1 MGKLTLANIRLF
13 NLIKTEVDVKRSE
26 KKDFVSKLKDE
37 FSNSSSII
45 VAEYSGLTVNE
56 SEDLRKEMRANGA
69 KFKVTKNRLT
79 KLAISDTQFKDIS
92 DLFKGP
98 TAIAYSTDPV
108 APAKVA
114 VNFEK
119 KFDKFKI
126 IGGGYNGEKI
136 DKDKIDFLAKL
147 PSLDELRGKL
157 IGLVTAP
164 AQKIASVTIEP
175 GAKLARLL
183 SAKSSN
189 SQESN

>member
-1 MGKLTLANIRLF
+1 M
-13 NLIKTEVDVKRSE
+13 KRSE

-37 FSNSSSII
+37 FSNSTSII

-56 SEDLRKEMRANGA
+56 SENLRKEMRDNGA

-79 KLAISDTQFKDIS
+79 KLAIADTQFKDMS

-98 TAIAYSTDPV
+98 TAVAYSTDPV

-114 VNFEK
+114 VSFEK
-119 KFDKFKI
+119 KFENFKI

-136 DKDKIDFLAKL
+136 DNDKIDFLATL
-147 PSLDELRGKL
+147 PSLDELRGKI
-157 IGLVTAP
+157 IGLISAP
-164 AQKIASVTIEP
+164 AQKIASIALEP
-175 GAKLARLL
+175 GAQIARIIN
-183 SAKSSN
+183 AKSSN

>member
-1 MGKLTLANIRLF
+1 M
-13 NLIKTEVDVKRSE
+13 KRSE

-45 VAEYSGLTVNE
+45 VTEYSGLTVNE
-56 SEDLRKEMRANGA
+56 SESLRKEMRNNGA
-69 KFKVTKNRLT
+69 TFKVTKNRLT
-79 KLAISDTQFKDIS
+79 KLAIADTPFKDLS

-98 TAIAYSTDPV
+98 TAVAYSTDPV

-119 KFDKFKI
+119 KFENFKI

-136 DKDKIDFLAKL
+136 DKERINFLAKL

-157 IGLVTAP
+157 IGLISAP
-164 AQKIASVTIEP
+164 AQKIASITSEP
-175 GAKLARLL
+175 GAQIARLL
-183 SAKSSN
+183 SSKSSN

>member
-1 MGKLTLANIRLF
+1 M
-13 NLIKTEVDVKRSE
+13 KRSD
-26 KKDFVSKLKDE
+26 KKDFVAKLKDE

-45 VAEYSGLTVNE
+45 VAEYSGLSVFE
-56 SEDLRKEMRANGA
+56 SETLRKEMRANGA

-79 KLAISDTQFKDIS
+79 KLAIADTQFKDIS

-98 TAIAYSTDPV
+98 TAVAYSADPV

-119 KFDKFKI
+119 KFDKFNI
-126 IGGGYNGEKI
+126 IGGSFNGEKI
-136 DKDKIDFLAKL
+136 NKDRIDFLAKL

-157 IGLVTAP
+157 IGLISAP
-164 AQKIASVTIEP
+164 AQKIASIAIEP
-175 GAKLARLL
+175 GAQIARLL
-183 SAKSSN
+183 SSKSSN